1 MEDIVAEKDN
11 GKKIQYKV
19 GDAVDVNSK
28 FFGRQQGEVTKID
41 DQSIHVRRDNK
52 KASEKYPHSAVAPRS
67 GGGGGGGGGSDA
79 KEMQLGADLDPKA
92 RMKREGYKKGGAV
105 KSASSRA
112 DGIAQRGKT
121 RGMMK

>member
-1 MEDIVAEKDN
+1 VEDIVAEKDN

-67 GGGGGGGGGSDA
+67 GGGGGGGGGGG
-79 KEMQLGADLDPKA
+79 MMPDLEGLKGRKPK
-92 RMKREGYKKGGAV
+92 MYKKGGT
-105 KSASSRA
+105 ASSRA

-121 RGMMK
+121 RGKMR